1 MSELVLTSITKQFKG
16 VEVLSEI
23 NMHIKNGEFICLLGP
38 SGSGKS
44 TILRII
50 GGFEHANAG
59 SLVLNGEEIQHL
71 PPNKRNFGFVFQD
84 YALFPHM
91 SAEKNVAYGLK
102 MRKVAPLVLKE
113 RVVSAMK
120 QVGLT
125 GFEKRLPQ
133 QLSGGQRQRVAI
145 ARVIAL
151 QPSLLLYDEPLSN
164 LDAKLR
170 RQIRIEMKALQREL
184 GITTIM
190 VTHDQEEA
198 ITLGDRIAVLQN
210 GVIQQFAAPM
220 ELYKSPANLFVAGF
234 IGDPPI
240 NFMQVTSTATKSS
253 TIAIGNYQYDVKKAG
268 NRVDLPT
275 EMVLGVR
282 PEDVVLSKK
291 EGIKGKVKTVEQLGA
306 HSLAYVDID
315 HSISGNSICC
325 VIGNEVEPQ
334 IGEQVFITFNYN
346 NCLLFDRQTTM
357 LLNDVK
363 IEEGISFSQQL
374 PLKEVT
380 A

>member
-1 MSELVLTSITKQFKG
+1 MSELQLTSITKQFKG
-16 VEVLSEI
+16 VEVLSDI
-23 NMHIKNGEFICLLGP
+23 NMHIEDGEFICLLGP

-50 GGFEHANAG
+50 GGFEYANAG
-59 SLVLNGEEIQHL
+59 SLKLNGNEIQQL

-91 SAEKNVAYGLK
+91 SVEKNVAYGLK
-102 MRKVAPLVLKE
+102 MRKTAAPIIKE
-113 RVVSAMK
+113 RVASALE

-170 RQIRIEMKALQREL
+170 RQIRIEMKSLQREL

-198 ITLGDRIAVLQN
+198 ITLGDRIAVLQH
-210 GVIQQFAAPM
+210 GVIQQFGPPM
-220 ELYKSPANLFVAGF
+220 ELYNSPANLFVAGF
-234 IGDPPI
+234 LGDPPI
-240 NFMQVTSTATKSS
+240 NFFQGSGKKGEVT
-253 TIAIGNYQYDVKKAG
+253 IGNQSYTTNKRDAQLPA
-268 NRVDLPT
+268 DL
-275 EMVLGVR
+275 VIGVR
-282 PEDVVLSKK
+282 PEDIVLSTKA
-291 EGIKGKVKTVEQLGA
+291 GIKGKVKLIEQLGA
-306 HSLAYVDID
+306 HCLAYIDIDKQISEHSICAVIENSLATKVGDQLYV
-315 HSISGNSICC
+315 S
-325 VIGNEVEPQ
+325 
-334 IGEQVFITFNYN
+334 FNFN
-346 NCLLFDRQTTM
+346 KCLLFDQSTTKLM
-357 LLNDVK
+357 KELKL
-363 IEEGISFSQQL
+363 EEGKGVA
-374 PLKEVT
+374 PKEVI

>member
-1 MSELVLTSITKQFKG
+1 MSELHLSSITKQFKG
-16 VEVLSEI
+16 VEVLSDI
-23 NMHIKNGEFICLLGP
+23 NMHIKDGEFICLLGP

-50 GGFEHANAG
+50 GGFEFANAG
-59 SLVLNGEEIQHL
+59 SLKLNGEEIQHL

-91 SAEKNVAYGLK
+91 NVEKNVAYGLK
-102 MRKVAPLVLKE
+102 MRKVAPPLIKE
-113 RVVSAMK
+113 RVANALK

-151 QPSLLLYDEPLSN
+151 QPALLLYDEPLSN

-210 GVIQQFAAPM
+210 GVIQQFGPPM
-220 ELYKSPANLFVAGF
+220 ELYNRPANLFVAGF

-240 NFMQVTSTATKSS
+240 NFFQAARASSNQAQLSIGSHNYRTVKTSES
-253 TIAIGNYQYDVKKAG
+253 IE
-268 NRVDLPT
+268 LP
-275 EMVLGVR
+275 EKLVIGVR
-282 PEDVVLSKK
+282 PEDVVLSKRS
-291 EGIKGKVKTVEQLGA
+291 GIKGKVKIVEQLGA

-315 HSISGNSICC
+315 PSISETSICC
-325 VIGNEVEPQ
+325 VVDNINEPKIGEEVFISFIYNKCLVFNQQTTKLLHEVE
-334 IGEQVFITFNYN
+334 
-346 NCLLFDRQTTM
+346 
-357 LLNDVK
+357 
-363 IEEGISFSQQL
+363 IEEEIKSTRVTSI
-374 PLKEVT
+374 EVT